1 MRKSSSRS
9 VENSI
14 QSVSK
19 NSSGSL
25 AFVRS
30 RTLPIPTNGFLF
42 CCSKSTVDMG
52 KPAGARKLYFL
63 APMLSDWLSPL
74 TLPLFKTI
82 FMKAGYA
89 RPSTASG
96 AWSVLHSV
104 LCCRRR
110 EQITDNS
117 RMARVILSQGSKLSS
132 PQPIL
137 RLLNRMSSCRSE
149 DPRHDI
155 GLSIPAIFRSK
166 ISQVF
171 FYQKL
176 RFLFRN
182 KPGCPCKG
190 YSFSPDPLLDLFPVH
205 LLLQLKNP

>member
-1 MRKSSSRS
+1 MVFCSAVQKAELTWANPPALESS
-9 VENSI
+9 I
-14 QSVSK
+14 
-19 NSSGSL
+19 SG
-25 AFVRS
+25 
-30 RTLPIPTNGFLF
+30 T
-42 CCSKSTVDMG
+42 
-52 KPAGARKLYFL
+52 
-63 APMLSDWLSPL
+63 MLSDWLNPI

-82 FMKAGYA
+82 CDSDLRAPQHCERRVVCVA
-89 RPSTASG
+89 LRPIAADVANRSQ
-96 AWSVLHSV
+96 LIPE
-104 LCCRRR
+104 R
-110 EQITDNS
+110 
-117 RMARVILSQGSKLSS
+117 ARVILSQGSKLSP